1 MAAEPGHGARVRDTA
16 VYYLFDHCRS
26 LTDEHN
32 AWTRTPGVSQSIGMK
47 QYLVSLGAAACL
59 VLAACGGSSND
70 ASEQPD
76 TATVGTDAPV
86 ATAAAITE
94 PAVTEPSES
103 EPAVAEPAA
112 TEPVATEPT
121 VTDAVVVAS
130 VGLVGEWDV
139 SDPDGDCVCADGSE
153 FVLWERPADPKKVV
167 LYFEGGG
174 ACFTEES
181 CDFENGTYTSSID
194 ITEPPTDS
202 GLFDATN
209 PENPLANHSI
219 VYVPYC
225 TGDVFLGDE
234 TTTYGDLEV
243 RHNGFVNASAGL
255 DLLLANYPDAE
266 QVVVTGASAGSVPTP
281 LFAGLA
287 SDRYPDT
294 TDIVTFGDSS
304 GGYPDASVIN
314 ATIGSLWGTT
324 NNLPAW
330 PVAEGLTAEEFSIP
344 GLYVL
349 AGTHAPEVRYAR
361 FDYAFDQTQAF
372 FGSLSGVPADELV
385 ALIDATEALGET
397 SGIEISAYVAP
408 GSAHTIMRSAE
419 VYELE
424 VEGARLIDWLTEL
437 FGGTSPADVH
447 CVDCAG

>member
-1 MAAEPGHGARVRDTA
+1 MQPPDGGHAVRMKRYVIT
-16 VYYLFDHCRS
+16 L
-26 LTDEHN
+26 
-32 AWTRTPGVSQSIGMK
+32 GV
-47 QYLVSLGAAACL
+47 AACL
-59 VLAACGGSSND
+59 VLAACGGTSDD

-76 TATVGTDAPV
+76 TATVEADAP
-86 ATAAAITE
+86 AETAA
-94 PAVTEPSES
+94 PVTEPPES
-103 EPAVAEPAA
+103 APAAPAATEPAA
-112 TEPVATEPT
+112 TEPTADEPAETEPP
-121 VTDAVVVAS
+121 VTDAMVDEPT
-130 VGLVGEWDV
+130 GLAGEWDV
-139 SDPDGDCVCADGSE
+139 FEPGDDCACADGSE
-153 FVLWERPADPKKVV
+153 FVLWERPADPTKVV

-181 CDFENGTYTSSID
+181 CDFENGSYTSSID

-209 PENPLANHSI
+209 PENPLADHSI

-287 SDRYPDT
+287 ADRYPDT

-304 GGYPDASVIN
+304 GAYPDAGVIN

-349 AGTHAPEVRYAR
+349 AGTQAPEVRYAR

-372 FGSLSGVPADELV
+372 FGSLAGVGADELV
-385 ALIDATEALGET
+385 TLIDATEAQGET

-408 GSAHTIMRSAE
+408 GSAHTIMRSPE

-424 VEGARLIDWLTEL
+424 VEGVRLIDWLTEL

>member
-1 MAAEPGHGARVRDTA
+1 MQRHVIT
-16 VYYLFDHCRS
+16 L
-26 LTDEHN
+26 
-32 AWTRTPGVSQSIGMK
+32 GV
-47 QYLVSLGAAACL
+47 AACL
-59 VLAACGGSSND
+59 VLAACGATSNG

-76 TATVGTDAPV
+76 SATVETDAP
-86 ATAAAITE
+86 AETAA
-94 PAVTEPSES
+94 PVTQLAES
-103 EPAVAEPAA
+103 EPAVTGPAANEATAGEPAA
-112 TEPVATEPT
+112 TEPP
-121 VTDAVVVAS
+121 VTDAMVDEPTGRA
-130 VGLVGEWDV
+130 GEWDAF
-139 SDPDGDCVCADGSE
+139 DPGGDCACADGSE
-153 FVLWERPADPKKVV
+153 FVLWERPADPAKVV

-174 ACFTEES
+174 ACFTEET

-209 PENPLANHSI
+209 PENPLADHSI

-243 RHNGFVNASAGL
+243 RHNGFANASAGL
-255 DLLLANYPDAE
+255 DLLLANYPDAK
-266 QVVVTGASAGSVPTP
+266 QVVVTGSSAGSVPTP

-287 SDRYPDT
+287 ADRYSDT

-304 GGYPDASVIN
+304 GGYPDAGVIN

-349 AGTHAPEVRYAR
+349 AGTQAPEVRYAR

-372 FGSLSGVPADELV
+372 FGSLAGIGADELV
-385 ALIDATEALGET
+385 TLIDATEAQGET

-408 GSAHTIMRSAE
+408 GSAHTIMRSPE

-424 VEGARLIDWLTEL
+424 VEGVRLIDWLTEL
-437 FGGTSPADVH
+437 FGGTPPADVH

>member
-1 MAAEPGHGARVRDTA
+1 
-16 VYYLFDHCRS
+16 
-26 LTDEHN
+26 
-32 AWTRTPGVSQSIGMK
+32 MK
-47 QYLVSLGAAACL
+47 RHVISLGAAACL
-59 VLAACGGSSND
+59 VFAACGGTSD
-70 ASEQPD
+70 DDTVQPD
-76 TATVGTDAPV
+76 TVQPDTVQPDTVQPDTVQPDTVQPDTVQPDTVQPDIVPV
-86 ATAAAITE
+86 ETE
-94 PAVTEPSES
+94 VPAQTSV
-103 EPAVAEPAA
+103 PA
-112 TEPVATEPT
+112 EPT
-121 VTDAVVVAS
+121 VDGPA
-130 VGLVGEWDV
+130 GLAGLAGEWGV
-139 SDPDGDCVCADGSE
+139 FEPDSDCVCADGSE
-153 FVLWERPADPKKVV
+153 FVLWERPADPNKVV

-194 ITEPPTDS
+194 ITEPPNDS

-209 PENPLANHSI
+209 PENPLADHSI

-234 TTTYGDLEV
+234 ETTYGDLVV

-255 DLLLANYPDAE
+255 DLLLANYSDAE

-287 SDRYPDT
+287 ADRYPDT

-304 GGYPDASVIN
+304 GGYPDAGIVN
-314 ATIGSLWGTT
+314 ATIGALWGTT

-330 PVAEGLTAEEFSIP
+330 PVADGLTAAEYSIP

-349 AGTHAPEVRYAR
+349 AGTQAPEVRYAR

-372 FGSLSGVPADELV
+372 FGSLAGVPADELV
-385 ALIDATEALGET
+385 TLIDATEAQGET
-397 SGIEISAYVAP
+397 SGIEISAYVAS
-408 GSAHTIMRSAE
+408 GSAHTIMRRPE
-419 VYELE
+419 VYDLE
-424 VEGARLIDWLTEL
+424 VEGVRLIDWLTEL
-437 FGGTSPADVH
+437 FGGTSPGDVH

>member
-1 MAAEPGHGARVRDTA
+1 
-16 VYYLFDHCRS
+16 
-26 LTDEHN
+26 
-32 AWTRTPGVSQSIGMK
+32 MK
-47 QYLVSLGAAACL
+47 RHIISLGAAACL
-59 VLAACGGSSND
+59 VLAACGGSSD
-70 ASEQPD
+70 GASEQAD
-76 TATVGTDAPV
+76 TATIQTDAPAETMV
-86 ATAAAITE
+86 PATE
-94 PAVTEPSES
+94 PAVTEPT
-103 EPAVAEPAA
+103 VAEPA
-112 TEPVATEPT
+112 VTEPT
-121 VTDAVVVAS
+121 VAEPVVTEPTVDEPA
-130 VGLVGEWDV
+130 GMAGEWGVFEPD
-139 SDPDGDCVCADGSE
+139 SDCACADGSE
-153 FVLWERPADPKKVV
+153 FVLWERPADPNKVV

-194 ITEPPTDS
+194 ITEPPSDS

-209 PENPLANHSI
+209 PENPLADHSI

-234 TTTYGDLEV
+234 TTAYGDLVV

-266 QVVVTGASAGSVPTP
+266 QVVITGASAGSVPTP
-281 LFAGLA
+281 LFAGLVA
-287 SDRYPDT
+287 DRYPAT

-304 GGYPDASVIN
+304 GGYPDVPVVN

-330 PVAEGLTAEEFSIP
+330 PVADGLTAEEYSIP

-349 AGTHAPEVRYAR
+349 AGTHAPDVRFAR

-372 FGSLSGVPADELV
+372 FGSLAGVGADELV
-385 ALIDATEALGET
+385 TLIDATEALGET

-408 GSAHTIMRSAE
+408 GSAHTVMRGPE

-424 VEGARLIDWLTEL
+424 VEGVRLIDWLTEL

>member
-1 MAAEPGHGARVRDTA
+1 
-16 VYYLFDHCRS
+16 
-26 LTDEHN
+26 
-32 AWTRTPGVSQSIGMK
+32 MK
-47 QYLVSLGAAACL
+47 RHVISLGAAACL
-59 VLAACGGSSND
+59 ALAACGGSSD
-70 ASEQPD
+70 GVSEQPD
-76 TATVGTDAPV
+76 SATVETEAP
-86 ATAAAITE
+86 AETSM
-94 PAVTEPSES
+94 PVTEL
-103 EPAVAEPAA
+103 AANEPAA
-112 TEPVATEPT
+112 TEPAATESAANEPAATEP
-121 VTDAVVVAS
+121 AS
-130 VGLVGEWDV
+130 TEVLVDEPAGLAGEWDV
-139 SDPDGDCVCADGSE
+139 FEPGGGCECADGSE
-153 FVLWERPADPKKVV
+153 FVLWERPADPTKVV

-202 GLFDATN
+202 GLFDANN
-209 PENPLANHSI
+209 PENPLADHSI

-255 DLLLANYPDAE
+255 DLLLANYPDAD

-287 SDRYPDT
+287 ADRYPDT
-294 TDIVTFGDSS
+294 TDVVTFGDSS
-304 GGYPDASVIN
+304 GGYPDAGVIN

-330 PVAEGLTAEEFSIP
+330 PVADGLTAEEFSIP

-372 FGSLSGVPADELV
+372 FGSLAGVPANELV
-385 ALIDATEALGET
+385 TLIDATEALGET

-408 GSAHTIMRSAE
+408 GSAHTIMRSPE
-419 VYELE
+419 VYALE
-424 VEGARLIDWLTEL
+424 VEGVRLIDWLTEL